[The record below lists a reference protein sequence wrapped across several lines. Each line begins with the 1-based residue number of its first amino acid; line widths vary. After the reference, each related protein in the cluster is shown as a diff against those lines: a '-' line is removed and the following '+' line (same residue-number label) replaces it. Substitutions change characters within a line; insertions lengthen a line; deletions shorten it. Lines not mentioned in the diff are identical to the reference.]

1 MHRCVLVRD
10 CELSVLQ
17 TCNFCGMAPRNSER
31 EAAVKTINRIAAGV
45 DLARI
50 TENAGRPKVQQLIDA
65 VRGHVDCIMDGLTT

>member
-1 MHRCVLVRD
+1 MHRCVLIRD

-31 EAAVKTINRIAAGV
+31 EAAVKTINRIAAVFG
-45 DLARI
+45 LARI

-65 VRGHVDCIMDGLTT
+65 VRGHVDCI